1 MYTDIGKKLQQAR
14 QAQALTI
21 EQASR
26 ATRIRAY
33 YLQAIER
40 GDLDALPSL
49 AQARGFLR
57 LYANFLGV
65 DAEEI
70 LKAVSGEQVDVN
82 GSPLQEEPEQ
92 PLVAPR
98 REETNTRPKFG
109 TAAPHQEVAQESS
122 QAEMPPAAQAIF
134 TEVGQKLCRQRE
146 LLGLSLDDVARHTH
160 LRRHYL
166 QALEEGNLSG
176 LPSPVQGRGMLK
188 NYAVFLGMDAEA
200 LLLRFADGLQARLAV
215 KQKPRQPAAK
225 DAKPAARPL
234 PAPVRRL
241 FSTDV
246 LAGVGLVTF
255 LAIFAI
261 WGAIRIFNLR
271 SPGVPSPTAPSI
283 AAVLLAAPTD
293 TFAPTFEPGTP
304 TPQSGAT
311 LPVNLAPTQ
320 ALSSTVQIPSGGNQ
334 PVQVYITVNQR
345 AWMRV
350 TVDGKSQ
357 FEGRVIPGSAY
368 SFAGKN
374 AIEVLTGNGAAL
386 QIFFNQQDLGA
397 MGNFGQVIDQI
408 YSSQGVLAPTP
419 SDTPTPSPTPRF
431 TATPRPSITQP
442 AGTATIPAL
451 P

>member
-1 MYTDIGKKLQQAR
+1 MYTDIGQKLHQTR
-14 QAQALTI
+14 QAQALSI

-26 ATRIRAY
+26 ATRIRVH

-57 LYANFLGV
+57 LYASFLGL
-65 DAEEI
+65 DAEQI
-70 LKAVSGEQVDVN
+70 LKALSGEQVDAGTSSVDEQ
-82 GSPLQEEPEQ
+82 PQEEPAASRQVEID
-92 PLVAPR
+92 ARPR
-98 REETNTRPKFG
+98 FG
-109 TAAPHQEVAQESS
+109 TAVPYQEASQEIPL
-122 QAEMPPAAQAIF
+122 AEMPAEAQAIF
-134 TEVGQKLCRQRE
+134 AEVGQKLCRQRE

-188 NYAVFLGMDAEA
+188 NYAVFLGMDAES
-200 LLLRFADGLQARLAV
+200 LLLRFADGLQARLSV
-215 KQKPRQPAAK
+215 KRNAR
-225 DAKPAARPL
+225 KPAVREDRPATQSSL
-234 PAPVRRL
+234 TPLRRL
-241 FSTDV
+241 FSADV

-271 SPGVPSPTAPSI
+271 SLGVASPTAPSI
-283 AAVLLAAPTD
+283 AAVLLSVPTD
-293 TFAPTFEPGTP
+293 TLAPTTVPGTP
-304 TPQSGAT
+304 TPPLGAAQS
-311 LPVNLAPTQ
+311 VNLAPTQ
-320 ALSSTVQIPSGGNQ
+320 PLSNTVQIPSGGDQ

-350 TVDGKSQ
+350 TVDGKTQ

-368 SFAGKN
+368 SFAGN
-374 AIEVLTGNGAAL
+374 DAIEVLTGNGAAL

-408 YSSQGVLAPTP
+408 YTSQGVLAPTP
-419 SDTPTPSPTPRF
+419 TETPTPSPTPRF
-431 TATPRPSITQP
+431 TATPRPTITQP

>member
-1 MYTDIGKKLQQAR
+1 
-14 QAQALTI
+14 
-21 EQASR
+21 
-26 ATRIRAY
+26 
-33 YLQAIER
+33 
-40 GDLDALPSL
+40 
-49 AQARGFLR
+49 
-57 LYANFLGV
+57 
-65 DAEEI
+65 
-70 LKAVSGEQVDVN
+70 
-82 GSPLQEEPEQ
+82 
-92 PLVAPR
+92 
-98 REETNTRPKFG
+98 
-109 TAAPHQEVAQESS
+109 
-122 QAEMPPAAQAIF
+122 
-134 TEVGQKLCRQRE
+134 
-146 LLGLSLDDVARHTH
+146 
-160 LRRHYL
+160 
-166 QALEEGNLSG
+166 
-176 LPSPVQGRGMLK
+176 
-188 NYAVFLGMDAEA
+188 LGMDAEA

-215 KQKPRQPAAK
+215 KQKTRQPAAK
-225 DAKPAARPL
+225 DARPAARPL
-234 PAPVRRL
+234 PGPMRRL

-293 TFAPTFEPGTP
+293 TLAPSLEQGTP
-304 TPQSGAT
+304 TPPLGAT

-320 ALSSTVQIPSGGNQ
+320 PLSSTLQIPSGGNQ

-368 SFAGKN
+368 SFAGKT

-408 YSSQGVLAPTP
+408 YTSQGVLAPTP
-419 SDTPTPSPTPRF
+419 SDTPTPKPTPRF
-431 TATPRPSITQP
+431 TATPRPTITQP
-442 AGTATIPAL
+442 AGTATIPPL

>member
-1 MYTDIGKKLQQAR
+1 MYTDIGQKLHQAR
-14 QAQALTI
+14 HEKALSI

-26 ATRIRAY
+26 ATRIRVH

-57 LYANFLGV
+57 LYASFLGL
-65 DAEEI
+65 DPEQI
-70 LKAVSGEQVDVN
+70 LKALSGEQVDASA
-82 GSPLQEEPEQ
+82 SPVVEVPEESPDVSRRKEKESR
-92 PLVAPR
+92 PR
-98 REETNTRPKFG
+98 LG
-109 TAAPHQEVAQESS
+109 TAVPHQEPPQELP
-122 QAEMPPAAQAIF
+122 QVGMHPEAQAIF

-188 NYAVFLGMDAEA
+188 NYAAFLGMDPES

-215 KQKPRQPAAK
+215 KQNAR
-225 DAKPAARPL
+225 KPAVKEDRPATPTSPSPL
-234 PAPVRRL
+234 RRL

-246 LAGVGLVTF
+246 LAGVGLVAF

-271 SPGVPSPTAPSI
+271 SPGVASPTAPSI
-283 AAVLLAAPTD
+283 AAVLLSAPTD
-293 TFAPTFEPGTP
+293 TLAPTIEPGTP
-304 TPQSGAT
+304 TPPVGAAQ
-311 LPVNLAPTQ
+311 PVNLAPTQ
-320 ALSSTVQIPSGGNQ
+320 PLSSTVQIPSGGDQ

-368 SFAGKN
+368 SFAGN
-374 AIEVLTGNGAAL
+374 DAIEVLTGNGAAL

-397 MGNFGQVIDQI
+397 MGNFGEVIDQI
-408 YSSQGVLAPTP
+408 YTSQGVLAPTP
-419 SDTPTPSPTPRF
+419 TETPTPSPTPRF
-431 TATPRPSITQP
+431 TATPRPTITQP